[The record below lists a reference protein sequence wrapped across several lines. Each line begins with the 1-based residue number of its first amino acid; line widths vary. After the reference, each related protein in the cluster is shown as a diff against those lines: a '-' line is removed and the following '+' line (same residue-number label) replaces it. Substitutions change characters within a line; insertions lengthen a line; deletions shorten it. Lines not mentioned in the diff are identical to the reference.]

1 MPHPL
6 RAFRAFVDDRLGL
19 PELRAKLMT
28 GKILPKGTSWPQTLG
43 YAALTL
49 FVLQMLT
56 GLGLAFHYS
65 PSTATAYDSIRVFER
80 SIPYG
85 KITRG
90 LHHYGASAML
100 ILLFLHA
107 LRVFFQGAYK
117 KPRELTWLFGLALFG
132 CVIGL
137 GFTGYLL
144 PWDQKAYFAT
154 KVGVN
159 MASQA
164 PIGGHEIQQALYG
177 GPDLGPNTLGR
188 FYVLHILVLP
198 LALLGLLALHL
209 FQVQRHGITPPGLPV
224 GARGEPGPRYH
235 PTHTLKEALVALLVV
250 GVVAYLA
257 IQHGAPL
264 EAEADPA
271 DLAYDPRPEWYFLG
285 LFQLLKF
292 FPGSLESLGAFWL
305 PNLFLVALALLPFYD
320 RNPERKL
327 KKRPLALGLGL
338 LFLVSIV
345 SLTWLGAQDKP
356 RHYRTP
362 PHPLGAS
369 PEVKRGYL
377 LVRRE
382 GCFSCHTYTDDRGE
396 VYGETKEED
405 DAPDMADFDKTP
417 QEMVDFLNDPESDIM
432 PNFDHLKPEERLAIG
447 KYLEV
452 IRAK

>member
-1 MPHPL
+1 MKNPL
-6 RAFRAFVDDRLGL
+6 RTLQMFLDDRLGL
-19 PELRAKLMT
+19 PQLREKFLT
-28 GKILPKGTSWPQTLG
+28 GKILPKGSSWLQTLG
-43 YAALTL
+43 FAALIL
-49 FVLQMLT
+49 FAVQFLT
-56 GLGLAFHYS
+56 GLALAFHYS
-65 PSTATAYDSIRVFER
+65 PTTTSAYDSIRVFER
-80 SIPYG
+80 SIPFG
-85 KITRG
+85 KLTRG

-117 KPRELTWLFGLALFG
+117 KPRELTWLLGLALFG

-198 LALLGLLALHL
+198 LGLMVLLALHL
-209 FQVQRHGITPPGLPV
+209 FQVQRHGITPPGVPV
-224 GARGEPGPRYH
+224 GQKGEPGPAYH
-235 PTHTLKEALVALLVV
+235 PNHTFKEALVALIAV
-250 GVVAYLA
+250 GIVTWLA
-257 IQHGAPL
+257 LKHGAPL
-264 EAEADPA
+264 EAEADPV

-285 LFQLLKF
+285 LFQLLKY
-292 FPGSLESLGAFWL
+292 FPGSLESIAAFWL
-305 PNLFLVALALLPFYD
+305 PNLFLLTLALLPFFD
-320 RNPERKL
+320 RNKERKL
-327 KKRPLALGLGL
+327 TKRPIALTLGS
-338 LFLVSIV
+338 LFVVTLV

-369 PEVKRGYL
+369 PQIKKGYL

-382 GCFSCHTYTDDRGE
+382 GCLSCHTYTNEKGQ
-396 VYGETKEED
+396 VFGETKEED
-405 DAPDMADFDKTP
+405 DAPDMADFDQTP
-417 QEMVDFLNDPESDIM
+417 DEIVEFLPNPESDIM
-432 PNFDHLKPEERLAIG
+432 PNFDHLKTSERRAIG
-447 KYLEV
+447 LYLES

>member
-1 MPHPL
+1 MTNPLSKL
-6 RAFRAFVDDRLGL
+6 RAFLDDRLGL
-19 PELRAKLMT
+19 PELRHQFLT
-28 GKILPKGTSWPQTLG
+28 GKTLPKGTSWLHTLG

-49 FVLQMLT
+49 FLLQMLT
-56 GLGLAFHYS
+56 GIALAFHYS
-65 PSTATAYDSIRVFER
+65 PSTQNAYDSIRVFEQ

-85 KITRG
+85 ALTRG

-107 LRVFFQGAYK
+107 LRVFFAGAYK
-117 KPRELTWLFGLALFG
+117 KPRELTWLLGLGLFG

-159 MASQA
+159 MAAQA
-164 PIGGHEIQQALYG
+164 PIGGPEIQQALYG
-177 GPDLGPNTLGR
+177 GPDIGPNTLGR
-188 FYVLHILVLP
+188 FFVLHILILP
-198 LALLGLLALHL
+198 LALIALLVLHL
-209 FQVQRHGITPPGLPV
+209 FQVQRHGITPKGLPV
-224 GARGEPGPRYH
+224 GQKGEPGPPYH
-235 PTHTLKEALVALLVV
+235 PNHSLKEALVALLTVA
-250 GVVAYLA
+250 VVAYLA
-257 IQHGAPL
+257 LQHGAPL

-292 FPGSLESLGAFWL
+292 FPGSLESIGAFWL
-305 PNLFLVALALLPFYD
+305 PNLFLACLAFLPFFD

-327 KKRPLALGLGL
+327 KKRPLALSLGI
-338 LFLVSIV
+338 LFLVSII
-345 SLTWLGAQDKP
+345 SLTWLGAQDRPK
-356 RHYRTP
+356 HYRTP

-369 PEVKRGYL
+369 PEIKRGYL

-382 GCFSCHTYTDDRGE
+382 GCFSCHTYTDDQGQ
-396 VYGETKEED
+396 VFGETKEED
-405 DAPDMADFDKTP
+405 DAPDMADFEASP
-417 QEMVDFLNDPESDIM
+417 EEMLEFLADPESDIM
-432 PNFDHLKPEERLAIG
+432 PNFDHLKVKERLAIG
-447 KYLEV
+447 KYLKN